1 MLLGMLAFY
10 VPLNLIEDV
19 YRQQVLERLCALLL
33 CDETLCTVTGSDRL
47 VLEHHALP
55 ISGNRIRF
63 LFRETSTI
71 FVFAKLERTRFG
83 IHGDEL
89 ARFE

>member
-1 MLLGMLAFY
+1 MWAIY
-10 VPLNLIEDV
+10 VPLNLKGV
-19 YRQQVLERLCALLL
+19 VKRQEVLERLCALLL

-55 ISGNRIRF
+55 LGGNRIRF

-71 FVFAKLERTRFG
+71 FVFAKLEQTRFG